1 MGGVINRFQIFILV
15 ILLYWFNL
23 IDIYEAIAIIEY
35 INDIGLKSMK
45 FSVLTVFGLEIKSE
59 MSIIL

>member
-35 INDIGLKSMK
+35 INDKIVAEEAREKG
-45 FSVLTVFGLEIKSE
+45 FPFYQQ
-59 MSIIL
+59 II

>member
-23 IDIYEAIAIIEY
+23 IDIYEAITIIEY

-45 FSVLTVFGLEIKSE
+45 YKVLTVFGLEIKSK

>member
-45 FSVLTVFGLEIKSE
+45 YKVLTVFGLEIKSK

>member
-45 FSVLTVFGLEIKSE
+45 FSVLTVFGLEIKSK

>member
-1 MGGVINRFQIFILV
+1 MGGVMNRFQIFILV

>member
-45 FSVLTVFGLEIKSE
+45 FSVLIVFGLEIKSK